1 VIRAVDIE
9 SRACDHCG
17 MGNPLD
23 FVDEGGWPYPDDGDG
38 DGVGIDGLG
47 FDGARRV
54 PGDRPAPWLAEPA
67 DFRNNADDDAI
78 ALHAL
83 TARALAP
90 LSPAERA
97 AVVARFGLDGSEP
110 LSMVELGTAL
120 GLSRDRTRAALAGG
134 LGKLRDALSD

>member
-1 VIRAVDIE
+1 VIRPVDIE
-9 SRACDHCG
+9 RRACDHCG

-23 FVDEGGWPYPDDGDG
+23 FVDEGGWPYPD

-67 DFRNNADDDAI
+67 DFRNDADDDAI